1 MDGVGP
7 DAESERSGRGNSAR
21 KRDAE
26 QTRARILSAALAEFS
41 GKGFSGARVDAI
53 AERSGSNKQL
63 IYRYFGGKEELWIA
77 TLEAAYERARLAER
91 QLELERLDPATAIR
105 RLVEFTFDSFVGDRT
120 FINLL
125 NSENLHGA
133 RHLKQSKRV
142 REMHSPL
149 IAMIDQIIKR
159 GAAAGI
165 FQPGIDAAQLWI
177 SIVGLSFFYFSNSHT
192 LSTVLGRDLLGRH
205 ELVHRRGHVSD
216 LILNGIRRTDG
227 PLG

>member
-1 MDGVGP
+1 MDGAAFPPGP
-7 DAESERSGRGNSAR
+7 GAKAR
-21 KRDAE
+21 KGASLHKRDAD

-53 AERSGSNKQL
+53 AERSECNKQL

-91 QLELERLDPATAIR
+91 KLELERLDPQTAIR
-105 RLVEFTFDSFVGDRT
+105 RLIEFTFDSFVGDRT

-149 IAMIDQIIKR
+149 IAVIESIIER
-159 GAAAGI
+159 GEKSGV
-165 FQPGIDAAQLWI
+165 FTHGIDAAQLWI
-177 SIVGLSFFYFSNSHT
+177 SIVALSFFYFSNSHT
-192 LSTVLGRDLLGRH
+192 LSAVLGRDLLGNH
-205 ELVHRRGHVSD
+205 ELVHRRGHIAD
-216 LILNGIRRTDG
+216 LLLHGICKAKA
-227 PLG
+227 